1 MFKFRPARVTPA
13 RGARRGFTLIEASL
27 ATVIVGVGVLA
38 MMRLFAACT
47 LQNRESNHTTT
58 AMLLA
63 ENIQETMASLTLVDP
78 AYGVTY
84 FGPEP
89 GQTLAS
95 YDDVDDFNSQTFS
108 PPIDATR
115 QPIAALWQYSQV
127 VSVWPV
133 YANKLNSNTNP
144 SSPDFPQLS
153 YTGAARV
160 LVRIMYQKTPTA
172 PAAEVF
178 RTSWIRVGG

>member
-1 MFKFRPARVTPA
+1 MCPRYPSTARHV
-13 RGARRGFTLIEASL
+13 RRGFTLIEASL
-27 ATVIVGVGVLA
+27 ATTIVGVGVLA
-38 MMRLFAACT
+38 MMQLFAACT
-47 LQNRESNHTTT
+47 SQNQESNHTTT

-63 ENIQETMASLTLVDP
+63 TNIQETMAGLTLVDP

-95 YDDVDDFNSQTFS
+95 YDDVDDFNGQTFN
-108 PPIDATR
+108 PPIDSSR
-115 QPIAALWQYSQV
+115 KPIAELSQYSQV

-133 YANKLNSNTNP
+133 YANKLSSNTNP
-144 SSPDFPQLS
+144 SSPDFPQTT

-160 LVRIMYQKTPTA
+160 LVRIMYQKTPSA
-172 PAAEVF
+172 VANEVY
-178 RTSWIRVGG
+178 RTSWVRVGG

>member
-1 MFKFRPARVTPA
+1 MSAICPIRRSI
-13 RGARRGFTLIEASL
+13 ARRGFTLIEASL
-27 ATVIVGVGVLA
+27 ATIIVGVGVLS
-38 MMRLFAACT
+38 MMQLFAACT

-63 ENIQETMASLTLVDP
+63 ENIQETMAGLMLVDP

-95 YDDVDDFNSQTFS
+95 YDDVDDFNSQTFC
-108 PPIDATR
+108 PPIDARRKTV
-115 QPIAALWQYSQV
+115 AELSQYSQV
-127 VSVWPV
+127 VTVWPV
-133 YANKLNSNTNP
+133 YANKLSSNTNP

-160 LVRIMYQKTPTA
+160 LVRIMYQRTPTT
-172 PAAEVF
+172 PASEVY